1 VVLRCTGLNPE
12 FFFDGPEP
20 ERWVIGFLA
29 VLDVAMIPILCA
41 VFRKGARSQILMQKN
56 KLSHQMKVNAC

>member
-1 VVLRCTGLNPE
+1 VVLRCTGLNAE

-29 VLDVAMIPILCA
+29 VLDVAMIPIL
-41 VFRKGARSQILMQKN
+41 
-56 KLSHQMKVNAC
+56 